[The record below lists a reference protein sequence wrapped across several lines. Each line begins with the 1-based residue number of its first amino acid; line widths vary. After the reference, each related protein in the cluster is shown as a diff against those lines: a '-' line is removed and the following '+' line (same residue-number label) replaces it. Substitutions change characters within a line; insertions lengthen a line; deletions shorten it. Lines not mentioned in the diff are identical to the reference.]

1 MSDEDSLAI
10 WTILS
15 DVVTFAKNNG
25 IIGGDHEANTH
36 LIFADIQTRR
46 ANLSDP
52 MVIDPSL
59 HTDGMTSPMDN
70 WLRTTDTAFVRNVET
85 VNRQLSRP
93 TMGGLSVLIYLKNE
107 PDWIGTE
114 LCYVD
119 CNGNRFA
126 YRPKNSDVIVFNN
139 RTEHGR
145 CMRNIVGN
153 PGEDHEHKSRV
164 LLRFRISFMY
174 NQDGTPPVVPGQ
186 CDRYLAPPAL
196 A

>member
-1 MSDEDSLAI
+1 
-10 WTILS
+10 
-15 DVVTFAKNNG
+15 
-25 IIGGDHEANTH
+25 
-36 LIFADIQTRR
+36 
-46 ANLSDP
+46 
-52 MVIDPSL
+52 
-59 HTDGMTSPMDN
+59 
-70 WLRTTDTAFVRNVET
+70 
-85 VNRQLSRP
+85 
-93 TMGGLSVLIYLKNE
+93 MGGLSVLIYLKNE